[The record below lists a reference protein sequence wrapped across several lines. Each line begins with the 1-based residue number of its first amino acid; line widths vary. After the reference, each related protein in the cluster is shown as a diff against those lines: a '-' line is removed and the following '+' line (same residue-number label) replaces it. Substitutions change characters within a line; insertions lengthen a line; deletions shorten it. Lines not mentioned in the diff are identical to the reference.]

1 VPVSEKRY
9 IQLALEDPEGKWELV
24 DGCPRKKPF
33 MTWEHGH
40 TALELTFMLNLQLDR
55 TQWEVVHD
63 SGKARRNERNYFQ
76 PDLCVVPMELIR
88 RTFTRPGMF
97 EAYAEALPL
106 VVEVWSRSTGDYDV
120 TDKLEDYKR
129 RGDREIW
136 LIHPYRHTLTAWRPQ
151 PDGSYEETVFQGGTV
166 RPAFLPNVTIDLES
180 LWA

>member
-1 VPVSEKRY
+1 MPVSEKRY

-33 MTWEHGH
+33 MSWEHGH
-40 TALELTFMLNLQLDR
+40 TARELTFMLNLQLDR

-63 SGKARRNERNYFQ
+63 SGKVRRNERNYFQ

-97 EAYAEALPL
+97 EAYAEPLPL
-106 VVEVWSRSTGDYDV
+106 VVEVWSPSTGEYDV

-129 RGDREIW
+129 RGDLEIW
-136 LIHPYRHTLTAWRPQ
+136 LIHPYRHTLSAWRRQ
-151 PDGSYEETVFQGGTV
+151 PDGTDEETVFQGGTV
-166 RPAFLPNVTIDLES
+166 RPAFLPNVTIDLDS